1 MVGSL
6 LTSEKEESPKALD
19 INELLNEANAAY
31 SADDARYEAEVKA
44 TADNHALEMAA
55 LRQAEVKAAADNHAL
70 EMAALQAVAEYE
82 STEAEDDDVPALVEY
97 TEDMGSS
104 SSSVVAVWTRVW
116 ARELEILKEM
126 GFSETAKLLPLLQE
140 HIGIPAS
147 LSAGQGDGERPQV
160 AVEGM
165 QRLVATLLN
174 NLSR

>member
-1 MVGSL
+1 MGSP
-6 LTSEKEESPKALD
+6 LTSENEESPKALD

-44 TADNHALEMAA
+44 
-55 LRQAEVKAAADNHAL
+55 AADNHAS
-70 EMAALQAVAEYE
+70 EMAALQAVAQYE

-97 TEDMGSS
+97 AEDMGSS